1 MPMASKSFDSSVE
14 IHPSALIEL
23 PVTLGEGTKIWHFCH
38 VMSGALIGARCVLG
52 QNCFVAGTVIIG
64 DDCHI
69 QNNVSLYDGVHLQD
83 EVFVGPSC
91 VFTNV
96 RRPRAAVSRHGQ
108 FQQTTVQRG
117 ATLGANS
124 TIVAGVT
131 IGRWAFVGAGCVV
144 LADIPDYALVVGNP
158 ARFVGW
164 VSRAGERL
172 VFANGVAHCPVT
184 NDRYV
189 VRANGKVAMDK

>member
-1 MPMASKSFDSSVE
+1 MASASLDSSVE
-14 IHPSALIEL
+14 VHPSAVIEL
-23 PVTLGEGTKIWHFCH
+23 PVSIGKGTKVWHFCH
-38 VMSGALIGARCVLG
+38 ITSGACIGERCVFG
-52 QNCFVAGTVIIG
+52 QNCFVAGTARIG

-69 QNNVSLYDGVHLQD
+69 QNNVSLYDGVILQD

-96 RRPRAAVSRHGQ
+96 RRPRAAISRRGQ
-108 FQQTTVQRG
+108 YQQTLVQRG

-131 IGRWAFVGAGCVV
+131 IGCWAFVGAGCVV
-144 LADIPDYALVVGNP
+144 LTDMPDYALVVGNP
-158 ARFVGW
+158 ARTVGW
-164 VSRAGERL
+164 VSRVGERL
-172 VFANGVAHCPVT
+172 VFNDGVAHCPVT

-189 VRANGKVAMDK
+189 LRADSTVVLDK

>member
-1 MPMASKSFDSSVE
+1 MVSVSFDISVE

-38 VMSGALIGARCVLG
+38 IMSGANIGARCVIG
-52 QNCFVAGTVIIG
+52 QNCFVASTVSVG

-69 QNNVSLYDGVHLQD
+69 QNNVSLYDGVLLQD

-96 RRPRAAVSRHGQ
+96 RRPRAAISRHGQ
-108 FQQTTVQRG
+108 FQQTRVQRG

-124 TIVAGVT
+124 TILAGVT

-144 LADIPDYALVVGNP
+144 LEDIPDYALVVGNP
-158 ARFVGW
+158 ARSVGW
-164 VSRAGERL
+164 VSRTGERL
-172 VFANGVAHCPVT
+172 VFNNGLAHCPLSNERYVLGANGVVVL
-184 NDRYV
+184 DR
-189 VRANGKVAMDK
+189 